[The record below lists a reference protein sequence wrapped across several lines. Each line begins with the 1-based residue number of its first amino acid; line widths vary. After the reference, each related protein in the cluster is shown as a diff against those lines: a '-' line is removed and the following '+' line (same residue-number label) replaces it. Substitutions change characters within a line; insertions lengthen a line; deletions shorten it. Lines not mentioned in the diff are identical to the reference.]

1 MPGTSLPW
9 FLPPLSVVK
18 FHRSGTSVCMML
30 KALDMF
36 ERELAVEVGGNEDP
50 RRHRGVARAIPTA
63 DLRHRHTAQA
73 IPTADL
79 TSHTG
84 AQCVLG
90 LFCKSRHL
98 LERSV

>member
-1 MPGTSLPW
+1 MCTMPKD
-9 FLPPLSVVK
+9 V
-18 FHRSGTSVCMML
+18 
-30 KALDMF
+30 DMF

-50 RRHRGVARAIPTA
+50 GRHRGVAPAIPTA

-73 IPTADL
+73 VPTADP
-79 TSHTG
+79 TNHTRV
-84 AQCVLG
+84 QCVLG